1 MQTFD
6 NVQLKLG
13 EDLKETLKPRSKVS
27 IAASVF
33 SIYAFEALQKE
44 LSSIEEL
51 RFIFTSP
58 TFIEENLVK
67 QSREFYIPHI
77 VREAEL
83 CGGEFEL
90 RLRNQLNQRA
100 IAQECAEWVK
110 AKVRFK
116 TNRNAVAGSPTSC
129 TSKVQH
135 QSPACTVA
143 LENSMRPDWDSHAK
157 RAFRN

>member
-6 NVQLKLG
+6 NVQHKLG

-33 SIYAFEALQKE
+33 SIYAFESLQKE

-90 RLRNQLNQRA
+90 RLA
-100 IAQECAEWVK
+100 TSS
-110 AKVRFK
+110 
-116 TNRNAVAGSPTSC
+116 TNAPSPKNAPSG
-129 TSKVQH
+129 
-135 QSPACTVA
+135 
-143 LENSMRPDWDSHAK
+143 
-157 RAFRN
+157 